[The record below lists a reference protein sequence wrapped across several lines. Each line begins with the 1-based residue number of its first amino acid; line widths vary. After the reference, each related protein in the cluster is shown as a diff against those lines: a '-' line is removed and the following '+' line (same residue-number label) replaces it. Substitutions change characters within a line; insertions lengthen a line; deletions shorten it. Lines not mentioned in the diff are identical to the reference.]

1 MEKLIE
7 DLDRIRYPIEKSMI
21 CKTLGPMLLMVF
33 LLS

>member
-7 DLDRIRYPIEKSMI
+7 LDRIRYPIEKSMI
-21 CKTLGPMLLMVF
+21 CKTLGLMLMAF